1 MAKRAKSQPSSEAD
15 YVVVGSG
22 SSGSIVAGRLAQSG
36 ASVILLEAGPSD
48 DKGLHGYMTKVPG
61 MIGPMHSEPKLER
74 LFDWGY
80 RSVPQPGLDGRRM
93 PAPRGKV
100 VGGSSSVN
108 GMVYVRGNRANY
120 DSWAAEGNDGWDADS
135 VNAAFKRYED
145 FEDGEN
151 DYRGAGG
158 PIRITRN
165 KTPQEGT
172 LQFIQATADTLGVKV
187 LDDYNAAEQ
196 EGIARMQQN
205 TADGLR
211 YSSSRGYVHHL
222 KPPTLELQTE
232 VHVARIAI
240 KDGRA
245 TGVEVIDQSKG
256 GGGVRRFIRAG
267 KEVIVSAGFANSPQL
282 LMLSGIGH
290 ADHLA
295 SVGIDCVAD
304 LPVGD
309 NLHDH
314 LFHPLSFHVPSVIY
328 KGNPWTFAKGT
339 ARNLARRTSFLDNSV
354 FESVGFVRTS
364 LATDI
369 PDLQLHMLPWAY
381 PSPNQDEPIR
391 HIPDPRPALTV
402 FSTLIYPRSRGTL
415 RLASADPTAAP
426 LIDYGFFTDPQDVE
440 VLAEGTEMIREI
452 MASAAFGGAVKDEIH
467 PGPSIPNGKEL
478 RVALKNRSTSVYHG
492 VGTCRMGVDDRAV
505 VGPDLKVRGI
515 EGLRVAD
522 ASIMPSITGGN
533 TNAPCYM
540 IGEKAAE
547 IILGG
552 VKW

>member
-1 MAKRAKSQPSSEAD
+1 MARRRPHHSNEAD
-15 YVVVGSG
+15 YIVVGSG
-22 SSGSIVAGRLAQSG
+22 SSGSIIAGRLAESG
-36 ASVILLEAGPSD
+36 ASVILLEAGKTD
-48 DKGLHGYMTKVPG
+48 QQLLTKLPG
-61 MIGPMHSEPKLER
+61 MIGPMHAEPKLKK
-74 LFDWGY
+74 LNDWGFY
-80 RSVPQPGLDGRRM
+80 SVPQENMDGRKM

-100 VGGSSSVN
+100 LGGSSSVN

-120 DSWAAEGNDGWDADS
+120 DSWAAEGNTGWSADD
-135 VNAAFKRYED
+135 VNPAFKRYED

-158 PIRITRN
+158 PIKITRS
-165 KTPQEGT
+165 KTPQEAT
-172 LQFIQATADTLGVKV
+172 AQFIQATADTLGVKI

-205 TADGLR
+205 ASGGLR

-222 KPPTLELQTE
+222 APRTLEVQTRVQATKVVIE
-232 VHVARIAI
+232 N
-240 KDGRA
+240 GRA
-245 TGVEVIDQSKG
+245 TGVEVADLDKEG
-256 GGGVRRFIRAG
+256 KKATTRRFIRAG
-267 KEVIVSAGFANSPQL
+267 KEVIVSSGFIGSPQL

-295 SVGIDCVAD
+295 SVGIECVAD

-314 LFHPLSFHVPSVIY
+314 LFHPLTFHVPSVTHRGTPIY
-328 KGNPWTFAKGT
+328 FGKGLVREKTRGG
-339 ARNLARRTSFLDNSV
+339 SFLANSV

-364 LATDI
+364 YAGDGP
-369 PDLQLHMLPWAY
+369 PDLQLHMLPWSY
-381 PSPNQDEPIR
+381 PTPNQDAPIR
-391 HIPDPRPALTV
+391 HQVDPRPSMTV

-415 RLASADPTAAP
+415 RLASSDPLAAP
-426 LIDYGFFTDPQDVE
+426 LIDYGYFREPDDVS

-452 MASAAFGGAVKDEIH
+452 MRGAAFGGAVKGAIH
-467 PGPSIPNGKEL
+467 PDPGLTGQEL
-478 RVALKNRSTSVYHG
+478 REALKQRSTSVYHG
-492 VGTCRMGVDDRAV
+492 VGTCRMGVDERAV

-540 IGEKAAE
+540 IGERAVDF
-547 IILGG
+547 ILGR
-552 VKW
+552 V

>member
-1 MAKRAKSQPSSEAD
+1 MAKRREPRSNEAD

-22 SSGSIVAGRLAQSG
+22 SSGSIVAARLAQSG
-36 ASVILLEAGPSD
+36 AKVILLEAGKSD
-48 DKGLHGYMTKVPG
+48 EQMLTKIPG
-61 MIGPMHSEPKLER
+61 MIGPMHAEPKIKKLN
-74 LFDWGY
+74 DWGFY
-80 RSVPQPGLDGRRM
+80 STPQEGLDGRKM
-93 PAPRGKV
+93 PTPRGKV
-100 VGGSSSVN
+100 LGGSSSVN

-120 DSWAAEGNDGWDADS
+120 DSWAAEGNTGWSADE
-135 VNAAFKRYED
+135 VNPAFKRFED

-158 PIRITRN
+158 PIKITRN
-165 KTPQEGT
+165 KTPQDAT
-172 LQFIQATADTLGVKV
+172 AQFIQATADTLGVKV

-205 TADGLR
+205 AADGLR
-211 YSSSRGYVHHL
+211 YSSARGFVHHL
-222 KPPTLELQTE
+222 DPSTLEVQTR
-232 VHVARIAI
+232 VQATRIVI
-240 KDGRA
+240 ENGRA
-245 TGVEVIDQSKG
+245 TGVEVADLSKDG
-256 GGGVRRFIRAG
+256 LTATTRRFIRAG
-267 KEVIVSAGFANSPQL
+267 KEVILAAGFVGSPQL

-295 SVGIDCVAD
+295 SVGIDTIAE

-314 LFHPLSFHVPSVIY
+314 LFHPLTFHVPSVQH
-328 KGNPWTFAKGT
+328 KGT
-339 ARNLARRTSFLDNSV
+339 PFYFGKGLLKEKTRGGSFLANSV

-364 LATDI
+364 FAGDGP

-381 PSPNQDEPIR
+381 PTPNQDAPVR
-391 HIPDPRPALTV
+391 HEVDPRPSISV
-402 FSTLIYPRSRGTL
+402 FSTLIYPRSRGTI
-415 RLASADPTAAP
+415 RLASTDPLSAP
-426 LIDYGFFTDPQDVE
+426 LIDYGFLREKDDVE

-452 MASAAFGGAVKDEIH
+452 MASAAFGGGVKEEIH
-467 PGPSIPNGKEL
+467 PGPALKGAEL
-478 RVALKNRSTSVYHG
+478 REALKMRSTSVYHG

-515 EGLRVAD
+515 DGLRVAD

-547 IILGG
+547 IILGESR
-552 VKW
+552 

>member
-1 MAKRAKSQPSSEAD
+1 MAKRQQHSNEAD

-22 SSGSIVAGRLAQSG
+22 SSGAIVAGRLAQSG
-36 ASVILLEAGPSD
+36 ASVILLEAGKND
-48 DKGLHGYMTKVPG
+48 DKGMHGYFTKKPG

-100 VGGSSSVN
+100 GGGSSSVN

-120 DSWAAEGNDGWDADS
+120 DSWAAEGNTGWSADE
-135 VNAAFKRYED
+135 VNKAFKRYED

-151 DYRGAGG
+151 EFRGAGG
-158 PIRITRN
+158 PIKITRN
-165 KTPQEGT
+165 KTPQEAT
-172 LQFIQATADTLGVKV
+172 LQFIQATADTLGVKI

-205 TADGLR
+205 AADGLR
-211 YSSSRGYVHHL
+211 YSSTRGYVHHL
-222 KPPTLELQTE
+222 APRTLEFQTE
-232 VHVARIAI
+232 VHVAKIVI
-240 KDGRA
+240 KNGRA
-245 TGVEVIDQSKG
+245 TGVEVIDQDKRSG
-256 GGGVRRFIRAG
+256 GTRRFIKAG

-314 LFHPLSFHVPSVIY
+314 LFHPMSFHVPSVTFR
-328 KGNPWTFAKGT
+328 GNPWTFFKGM
-339 ARNLARRTSFLDNSV
+339 ARDLTFGGSFLDHSV

-364 LATDI
+364 AATVA
-369 PDLQLHMLPWAY
+369 PDLQLHALPWTY

-391 HIPDPRPALTV
+391 HMPDPRPGLTV
-402 FSTLIYPRSRGTL
+402 FSTLIYPKSRGTL
-415 RLASADPTAAP
+415 RLASSDPTAAP
-426 LIDYGFFTDPQDVE
+426 LIDYGFFTDPADVE

-452 MASAAFGGAVKDEIH
+452 MASAAFGGGVKAEIH
-467 PGPSIPNGKEL
+467 PGPDIPNGPEL
-478 RVALKNRSTSVYHG
+478 RHALRERSTSVYHG
-492 VGTCRMGVDDRAV
+492 VGTCRMGVDERAV

-552 VKW
+552 ASW

>member
-1 MAKRAKSQPSSEAD
+1 MAHSNEAD

-22 SSGSIVAGRLAQSG
+22 SSGSIIAGRLAESG
-36 ASVILLEAGPSD
+36 ASVILIEPGRSD
-48 DKGLHGYMTKVPG
+48 EQILTKVPG
-61 MIGPMHSEPKLER
+61 MIGPMHAEPKIKR
-74 LFDWGY
+74 LNDWGLY
-80 RSVPQPGLDGRRM
+80 SVPQENMDGRRM

-100 VGGSSSVN
+100 LGGSSSVN

-120 DSWAAEGNDGWDADS
+120 DSWAAEGNTGWSADE
-135 VNAAFKRYED
+135 VNPAFKRYED

-151 DYRGAGG
+151 EFRGAGG
-158 PIRITRN
+158 PIRIGRN
-165 KTPQEGT
+165 KTPQAITG
-172 LQFIQATADTLGVKV
+172 QFIQATADTLGVKV

-196 EGIARMQQN
+196 EGIAFMQQN
-205 TADGLR
+205 AVDGLR
-211 YSSSRGYVHHL
+211 YSSARGYVHHL
-222 KPPTLELQTE
+222 APPTLEVQTRVQATKIVVE
-232 VHVARIAI
+232 N
-240 KDGRA
+240 GRA
-245 TGVEVIDQSKG
+245 TGVQVVDLDKAG
-256 GGGVRRFIRAG
+256 KKATTHRFIRAG
-267 KEVIVSAGFANSPQL
+267 KEVIVSAGFIGSPQL

-295 SVGIDCVAD
+295 SLGIDVVAD

-314 LFHPLSFHVPSVIY
+314 LFHALTFHAPSVQH
-328 KGNPWTFAKGT
+328 KGTPFYFAKGLLKEKT
-339 ARNLARRTSFLDNSV
+339 RGGSFLANSV

-364 LATDI
+364 YAGDGP

-381 PSPNQDEPIR
+381 PTPNQDEPIR
-391 HIPDPRPALTV
+391 HNVDPRPSMTV

-415 RLASADPTAAP
+415 RLASTDPLASP
-426 LIDYGFFTDPQDVE
+426 LIDYGYLREPDDIS

-452 MASAAFGGAVKDEIH
+452 MGSAGMGDAIKGAIH
-467 PGPSIPNGKEL
+467 PPADLTGDAL
-478 RVALKNRSTSVYHG
+478 RTALKQRSTSVYHG

-533 TNAPCYM
+533 TNAPCFM
-540 IGEKAAE
+540 IGERAVDF
-547 IILGG
+547 ILGRA
-552 VKW
+552 

>member
-1 MAKRAKSQPSSEAD
+1 MPKRREPRSNEAD

-22 SSGSIVAGRLAQSG
+22 SSGSIVAARLAESG
-36 ASVILLEAGPSD
+36 ATVIMLEAGKSD
-48 DKGLHGYMTKVPG
+48 EQMLTKIPG
-61 MIGPMHSEPKLER
+61 MIGPMHAEPKIKTLN
-74 LFDWGY
+74 DWGY
-80 RSVPQPGLDGRRM
+80 YSVPQEGLDGRRM

-100 VGGSSSVN
+100 LGGSSSVN

-120 DSWAAEGNDGWDADS
+120 DSWAAEGNTGWSADE
-135 VNAAFKRYED
+135 VNPAFKRYED

-158 PIRITRN
+158 PIRITRC
-165 KTPQEGT
+165 KTPQEAT
-172 LQFIQATADTLGVKV
+172 AQFIQATADTLGVKV

-205 TADGLR
+205 AANGLR

-222 KPPTLELQTE
+222 APRTLEVQTR
-232 VHVARIAI
+232 VQATRIVI
-240 KDGRA
+240 ENGRA
-245 TGVEVIDQSKG
+245 VGVEVADLDKTG
-256 GGGVRRFIRAG
+256 TVATTRRLIRAG
-267 KEVIVSAGFANSPQL
+267 KEVILSAGFIGSPQL
-282 LMLSGIGH
+282 LMLSGIGP

-295 SVGIDCVAD
+295 SVGIDPVAE

-314 LFHPLSFHVPSVIY
+314 LFHPLTFHVPTV
-328 KGNPWTFAKGT
+328 THRGT
-339 ARNLARRTSFLDNSV
+339 AIYFGKGLIKEKVRGGSFLANSV

-364 LATDI
+364 FAKDI
-369 PDLQLHMLPWAY
+369 PDLQLHMLPWSY
-381 PSPNQDEPIR
+381 PSPNQDAPIR
-391 HIPDPRPALTV
+391 HEVDPRPSISV
-402 FSTLIYPRSRGTL
+402 FSTLIYPRSRGTI
-415 RLASADPTAAP
+415 RLASSDPLTAP
-426 LIDYGFFTDPQDVE
+426 LIDYGFFREKDDIE

-452 MASAAFGGAVKDEIH
+452 MAGAAFGGTVKEEIN
-467 PGPSIPNGKEL
+467 PGATLKGKEL
-478 RVALKNRSTSVYHG
+478 REALKLRSTSVYHG
-492 VGTCRMGVDDRAV
+492 VGTCRMGVDERAV

-515 EGLRVAD
+515 DGLRVAD

-547 IILGG
+547 IILGER
-552 VKW
+552 

>member
-1 MAKRAKSQPSSEAD
+1 MAKRPSYSNEAD

-22 SSGSIVAGRLAQSG
+22 SSGGIIAGRLAESG
-36 ASVILLEAGPSD
+36 ASVILLEAGKSD
-48 DKGLHGYMTKVPG
+48 DKGMHGYFTKKPG
-61 MIGPMHSEPKLER
+61 MIGPMHSEPRLEK

-100 VGGSSSVN
+100 MGGSSSVN

-120 DSWAAEGNDGWDADS
+120 DSWAAEGNAGWSADE
-135 VNAAFKRYED
+135 VNGAFKRYED

-151 DYRGAGG
+151 EYRGAGG
-158 PIRITRN
+158 PIKITRN
-165 KTPQEGT
+165 KTPQDAT
-172 LQFIQATADTLGVKV
+172 LQFIQATADTLGVKI

-205 TADGLR
+205 IKDGLR
-211 YSSSRGYVHHL
+211 YSSTRGHIHQADP
-222 KPPTLELQTE
+222 KTLQVQTE
-232 VHVARIAI
+232 VLATKIVIEN
-240 KDGRA
+240 GRA
-245 TGVEVIDQSKG
+245 TGVEVLDQGKKG
-256 GGGVRRFIRAG
+256 GTRRVVRAG
-267 KEVIVSAGFANSPQL
+267 KEVIVSGGFVNSPQL
-282 LMLSGIGH
+282 LMLSGIGP

-295 SVGIDCVAD
+295 SLGIDVVAD

-314 LFHPLSFHVPSVIY
+314 LFHPLSFHVPSVKY
-328 KGNPWTFAKGT
+328 RGNAWTFFKGMAKDLTVGG
-339 ARNLARRTSFLDNSV
+339 SFLDNSV
-354 FESVGFVRTS
+354 FESVGFVRSS
-364 LATDI
+364 LATNI
-369 PDLQLHMLPWAY
+369 PDIQLHMLPWAY

-391 HIPDPRPALTV
+391 HIPDGRPSLTV
-402 FSTLIYPRSRGTL
+402 FSTLIYPKSRGTL
-415 RLASADPTAAP
+415 RLASADPTVAP
-426 LIDYGFFTDPQDVE
+426 LIDYGYFTHPDDVE
-440 VLAEGTEMIREI
+440 VLAQGTEMIREI
-452 MASAAFGGAVKDEIH
+452 MAGAAFGGGVKEEIH
-467 PGPSIPNGKEL
+467 PGPSIPNGAEL
-478 RVALKNRSTSVYHG
+478 RTALKNRSTSVYHG

-540 IGEKAAE
+540 IGERAVDF
-547 IILGG
+547 ILGR
-552 VKW
+552 V

>member
-1 MAKRAKSQPSSEAD
+1 MAKRAARANSRSNEAD

-36 ASVILLEAGPSD
+36 ATVILLEAGKSD
-48 DKGLHGYMTKVPG
+48 EQILTKIPG
-61 MIGPMHSEPKLER
+61 MIGPMHAEPKIKKLN
-74 LFDWGY
+74 DWGFY
-80 RSVPQPGLDGRRM
+80 SVPQENLNGRRM

-100 VGGSSSVN
+100 LGGSSSVN

-120 DSWAAEGNDGWDADS
+120 DSWAAEGNTGWDADS
-135 VNAAFKRYED
+135 VNEAFKRYED

-158 PIRITRN
+158 PIKITRC
-165 KTPQEGT
+165 KTPQEAT
-172 LQFIQATADTLGVKV
+172 AQFIQATADTLGVKV

-205 TADGLR
+205 AAGGLR
-211 YSSSRGYVHHL
+211 YSSARGYVHHL
-222 KPPTLELQTE
+222 APETLEVQTQ
-232 VHVARIAI
+232 VVATKIVV

-245 TGVEVIDQSKG
+245 VGVEVLDQGRRG
-256 GGGVRRFIRAG
+256 GTRRMIRAA
-267 KEVIVSAGFANSPQL
+267 KEVIVSAGFIGSPQL

-295 SVGIDCVAD
+295 GVGIDCVAD

-314 LFHPLSFHVPSVIY
+314 LFHPLTFHVPTVTHRGRASY
-328 KGNPWTFAKGT
+328 FAGGLVRQLT
-339 ARNLARRTSFLDNSV
+339 RGTSFLENSV

-364 LATDI
+364 FAKDV
-369 PDLQLHMLPWAY
+369 PDLQLHMLPWSY
-381 PSPNQDEPIR
+381 VSPNQDAPIR
-391 HIPDPRPALTV
+391 HDVDPRPAVTV

-415 RLASADPTAAP
+415 RLATSDPLAAP
-426 LIDYGFFTDPQDVE
+426 LIDYGFFKDPDDLE

-452 MASAAFGGAVKDEIH
+452 MAAAAFGGAVKDEIH
-467 PGPSIPNGKEL
+467 PGAALQGKDL
-478 RVALKNRSTSVYHG
+478 REALRIRSTSVYHG

-533 TNAPCYM
+533 TNAPCFM

-547 IILGG
+547 LILGG
-552 VKW
+552 ASW

>member
-1 MAKRAKSQPSSEAD
+1 MAKRPGYSNEAD

-22 SSGSIVAGRLAQSG
+22 SSGAVLAGRLAQSG
-36 ASVILLEAGPSD
+36 ASVILLEAGKSD
-48 DKGLHGYMTKVPG
+48 DKGIHGYFTKKPG

-100 VGGSSSVN
+100 GGGSSSVN

-120 DSWAAEGNDGWDADS
+120 DSWAAEGNTGWSADE
-135 VNAAFKRYED
+135 VNAAFKRFED

-151 DYRGAGG
+151 AYRGAGG
-158 PIRITRN
+158 PIRISRN
-165 KTPQEGT
+165 KTPQEAT
-172 LQFIQATADTLGVKV
+172 LQFIQATADTLGVKI

-205 TADGLR
+205 AADGLR
-211 YSSSRGYVHHL
+211 YSSTRGYVHHL
-222 KPPTLELQTE
+222 APRTLEFQTE
-232 VHVARIAI
+232 VHVAKVVI
-240 KDGRA
+240 DNGRA
-245 TGVEVIDQSKG
+245 TGVEVIDQGKRG
-256 GGGVRRFIRAG
+256 GGTRRFIKAG

-290 ADHLA
+290 PDHLA

-314 LFHPLSFHVPSVIY
+314 LFHPLSFHVPSVTFR
-328 KGNPWTFAKGT
+328 GNPWTFFKGM
-339 ARNLARRTSFLDNSV
+339 ARDLSFGGSFLDHSV

-364 LATDI
+364 HATDV
-369 PDLQLHMLPWAY
+369 PDLQLHALPWTY

-391 HIPDPRPALTV
+391 HMPDPRPGLTV

-426 LIDYGFFTDPQDVE
+426 LIDYGFFTDPNDVE

-452 MASAAFGGAVKDEIH
+452 MASAAFGGGVKAEIH
-467 PGPSIPNGKEL
+467 PGPGIPNGAEL
-478 RVALKNRSTSVYHG
+478 RHALRERSTSVYHG
-492 VGTCRMGVDDRAV
+492 VGTCRMGVDERAV
-505 VGPDLKVRGI
+505 VDPELKVRGI

-552 VKW
+552 ATW

>member
-1 MAKRAKSQPSSEAD
+1 MAKRQQHSNEAD

-22 SSGSIVAGRLAQSG
+22 SSGAIVAGRLAQSG
-36 ASVILLEAGPSD
+36 ASVILLEAGKND
-48 DKGLHGYMTKVPG
+48 DKGMHGYFTKKPG

-100 VGGSSSVN
+100 GGGSSSVN

-120 DSWAAEGNDGWDADS
+120 DSWAAEGNTGWSADE
-135 VNAAFKRYED
+135 VNKAFKRYED

-151 DYRGAGG
+151 EFRGAGG
-158 PIRITRN
+158 PIKITRN
-165 KTPQEGT
+165 KTPQEAT
-172 LQFIQATADTLGVKV
+172 LQFIQATADTLGVKI

-205 TADGLR
+205 AADGLR
-211 YSSSRGYVHHL
+211 YSSTRGYVHHL
-222 KPPTLELQTE
+222 APRTLEFQTE
-232 VHVARIAI
+232 VHVAKIVI
-240 KDGRA
+240 KNGRA
-245 TGVEVIDQSKG
+245 TGVEVIDQDKRSG
-256 GGGVRRFIRAG
+256 GTRRFIRAG

-314 LFHPLSFHVPSVIY
+314 LFHPMSFHVPSVTFR
-328 KGNPWTFAKGT
+328 GNPWTFFKGM
-339 ARNLARRTSFLDNSV
+339 ARDLTFGGSFLDHSV

-364 LATDI
+364 AATVA
-369 PDLQLHMLPWAY
+369 PDLQLHALPWTY

-391 HIPDPRPALTV
+391 HMPDPRPGLTV
-402 FSTLIYPRSRGTL
+402 FSTRIYPKSRGTL
-415 RLASADPTAAP
+415 RLASSDPTAAP
-426 LIDYGFFTDPQDVE
+426 LIDYGFFTDPADVE

-452 MASAAFGGAVKDEIH
+452 MASAAFGGGVKAEIH
-467 PGPSIPNGKEL
+467 PGPDIPNGPEL
-478 RVALKNRSTSVYHG
+478 RHALRERSTSVYHG
-492 VGTCRMGVDDRAV
+492 VGTCRMGVDERAV

-533 TNAPCYM
+533 THAPCYM

-552 VKW
+552 ASW

>member
-1 MAKRAKSQPSSEAD
+1 MARRRPHHSNEAD

-22 SSGSIVAGRLAQSG
+22 SSGSIIAGRLAESG
-36 ASVILLEAGPSD
+36 ASVILLEAGKTD
-48 DKGLHGYMTKVPG
+48 EQLLTKLPG
-61 MIGPMHSEPKLER
+61 MIGPMHAEPKLKK
-74 LFDWGY
+74 LNDWGFY
-80 RSVPQPGLDGRRM
+80 SVPQENMDGRRM

-100 VGGSSSVN
+100 LGGSSSVN

-120 DSWAAEGNDGWDADS
+120 DSWAAEGNTGWSADD
-135 VNAAFKRYED
+135 VNPAFKRYED

-158 PIRITRN
+158 PIKITRS
-165 KTPQEGT
+165 KTPQEAT
-172 LQFIQATADTLGVKV
+172 AQFIQATADTLGVKI

-205 TADGLR
+205 ASGGLR

-222 KPPTLELQTE
+222 APRTLEVQTRVQATRVVVE
-232 VHVARIAI
+232 N
-240 KDGRA
+240 GRA
-245 TGVEVIDQSKG
+245 TGVEVADLDKAG
-256 GGGVRRFIRAG
+256 KVATTRRFIRAG
-267 KEVIVSAGFANSPQL
+267 KEVIVSSGFIGSPQL

-295 SVGIDCVAD
+295 SVGIECVAD

-314 LFHPLSFHVPSVIY
+314 LFHPLTFHVPSVTHRGTPIY
-328 KGNPWTFAKGT
+328 FGKGLVREKTRGG
-339 ARNLARRTSFLDNSV
+339 SFLANSV

-364 LATDI
+364 YAGDGP
-369 PDLQLHMLPWAY
+369 PDLQLHMLPWSY
-381 PSPNQDEPIR
+381 PTPNQDAPVR
-391 HIPDPRPALTV
+391 HEVDPRPSMTV

-415 RLASADPTAAP
+415 RLASSDPLAAP
-426 LIDYGFFTDPQDVE
+426 LIDYGYFREPDDVS

-452 MASAAFGGAVKDEIH
+452 MRGAAFGGAVKGAIH
-467 PGPSIPNGKEL
+467 PDPGLTGQEL
-478 RVALKNRSTSVYHG
+478 RDALKQRSTSVYHG
-492 VGTCRMGVDDRAV
+492 VGTCRMGVDERAV

-540 IGEKAAE
+540 IGERAVDF
-547 IILGG
+547 ILGRA
-552 VKW
+552 

>member
-1 MAKRAKSQPSSEAD
+1 MAKRREPRSNEAD

-22 SSGSIVAGRLAQSG
+22 SSGSIVAARLAESG
-36 ASVILLEAGPSD
+36 ASVILLEAGKSD
-48 DKGLHGYMTKVPG
+48 EQMLTKIPG
-61 MIGPMHSEPKLER
+61 MIGPMHAEPKIKKLN
-74 LFDWGY
+74 DWGFY
-80 RSVPQPGLDGRRM
+80 SVPQEGLDGRKM

-100 VGGSSSVN
+100 LGGSSSVN

-120 DSWAAEGNDGWDADS
+120 DSWAAEGNTGWTADE
-135 VNAAFKRYED
+135 VNPAFKRYED

-158 PIRITRN
+158 PIRITRC
-165 KTPQEGT
+165 KTPQEAS

-205 TADGLR
+205 AADGLR

-222 KPPTLELQTE
+222 APPTLEVQTRVQATKIVIE
-232 VHVARIAI
+232 N
-240 KDGRA
+240 GRA
-245 TGVEVIDQSKG
+245 TGVEVADLDKSG
-256 GGGVRRFIRAG
+256 TVATTRRLIRAG
-267 KEVIVSAGFANSPQL
+267 KEVIVSAGFVGSPQL

-295 SVGIDCVAD
+295 GVGIDCVAE

-314 LFHPLSFHVPSVIY
+314 LFHPLTFHVPTVQH
-328 KGNPWTFAKGT
+328 KGT
-339 ARNLARRTSFLDNSV
+339 PFYFGKGLLKEKTRGGSFLANSV

-364 LATDI
+364 FAKDI
-369 PDLQLHMLPWAY
+369 PDLQLHMLPWSY
-381 PSPNQDEPIR
+381 PTPNQDAPIR
-391 HIPDPRPALTV
+391 HQVDPRPSISV

-415 RLASADPTAAP
+415 RLASSDPLAAP
-426 LIDYGFFTDPQDVE
+426 LIDFGFFREKDDVE

-452 MASAAFGGAVKDEIH
+452 MAGAAFGGTVKEEIH
-467 PGPSIPNGKEL
+467 PGTNLKGAEL
-478 RVALKNRSTSVYHG
+478 REALKMRSTSVYHG
-492 VGTCRMGVDDRAV
+492 VGTCRMGVDERAV

-515 EGLRVAD
+515 EGLRIAD

-547 IILGG
+547 IILGAQG
-552 VKW
+552 

>member
-1 MAKRAKSQPSSEAD
+1 VAHSNEAD

-22 SSGSIVAGRLAQSG
+22 SSGSIIAGRLAESG
-36 ASVILLEAGPSD
+36 ASVILIEPGKADQQMLT
-48 DKGLHGYMTKVPG
+48 MIPG
-61 MIGPMHSEPKLER
+61 MIGPMHAEPR
-74 LFDWGY
+74 LKRLNDWGY
-80 RSVPQPGLDGRRM
+80 YSTPQENLDGRRM

-100 VGGSSSVN
+100 LGGSSSVN

-120 DSWAAEGNDGWDADS
+120 DSWAAEGNTGWSADE

-151 DYRGAGG
+151 EFRGAGG

-165 KTPQEGT
+165 KTPQDIT
-172 LQFIQATADTLGVKV
+172 AQFIQATADTLGVKV
-187 LDDYNAAEQ
+187 LDDYNGAEQ
-196 EGIARMQQN
+196 EGISRMQQN
-205 TADGLR
+205 AANGLR
-211 YSSSRGYVHHL
+211 YSSARGYVHHL
-222 KPPTLELQTE
+222 NPPTLEVQTRVQATKIVVE
-232 VHVARIAI
+232 
-240 KDGRA
+240 KGRA
-245 TGVEVIDQSKG
+245 TGVQVVDLNRDG
-256 GGGVRRFIRAG
+256 TRATTHRFIRAG
-267 KEVIVSAGFANSPQL
+267 KEVIVSAGFIGSPQL

-295 SVGIDCVAD
+295 SLGIDTIAD

-314 LFHPLSFHVPSVIY
+314 LFHPLTFHAPSVTHRGTPIY
-328 KGNPWTFAKGT
+328 FGKGLVREKTRGG
-339 ARNLARRTSFLDNSV
+339 SFLANSV

-364 LATDI
+364 YADPAGP

-381 PSPNQDEPIR
+381 PTPNQDAPIR
-391 HIPDPRPALTV
+391 HNVDPRPSMTV

-415 RLASADPTAAP
+415 RLASADPLAAP
-426 LIDYGFFTDPQDVE
+426 LIDYGSFREPDDVG

-452 MASAAFGGAVKDEIH
+452 MGSAGMGDSIKGAIH
-467 PGPSIPNGKEL
+467 PEPTLTGDAL
-478 RVALKNRSTSVYHG
+478 RTALRQRSTSVYHG
-492 VGTCRMGVDDRAV
+492 VGTCRMGVDERAV

-533 TNAPCYM
+533 TNAPCFM
-540 IGEKAAE
+540 IGERAVDF
-547 IILGG
+547 ILGRA
-552 VKW
+552 

>member
-1 MAKRAKSQPSSEAD
+1 MAKRPSYSNEAD

-22 SSGSIVAGRLAQSG
+22 SSGAVLAGRLAQSG
-36 ASVILLEAGPSD
+36 ASVILLEAGKSD
-48 DKGLHGYMTKVPG
+48 DKGMHGYFTKKPG

-100 VGGSSSVN
+100 GGGSSSVN

-120 DSWAAEGNDGWDADS
+120 DSWAAEGNTGWSADE
-135 VNAAFKRYED
+135 VNAAFKRFED

-151 DYRGAGG
+151 AYRGAGG
-158 PIRITRN
+158 PIRITRK
-165 KTPQEGT
+165 KTPQEAT
-172 LQFIQATADTLGVKV
+172 LQFIQATADTLGVKI

-205 TADGLR
+205 AADGLR
-211 YSSSRGYVHHL
+211 YSSTRGYVHHL
-222 KPPTLELQTE
+222 APATLEFQTE
-232 VHVARIAI
+232 VHVAKVVV

-245 TGVEVIDQSKG
+245 TGVEVIDQG
-256 GGGVRRFIRAG
+256 RRTAGRRRFIKAG

-295 SVGIDCVAD
+295 SVGIDCIAD

-314 LFHPLSFHVPSVIY
+314 LFHPLSFHVPSVMFR
-328 KGNPWTFAKGT
+328 GNPWTFFKGM
-339 ARNLARRTSFLDNSV
+339 ARDLTFGGSFLDHSV

-364 LATDI
+364 QATDV
-369 PDLQLHMLPWAY
+369 PDLQLHALPWTY
-381 PSPNQDEPIR
+381 PSPNQDEPVR
-391 HIPDPRPALTV
+391 HMPDPRPGLTV

-426 LIDYGFFTDPQDVE
+426 LIDYGFFTDPHDVE

-452 MASAAFGGAVKDEIH
+452 MASAAFGGGVKAEIH
-467 PGPSIPNGKEL
+467 PGPGIPNGKEL
-478 RVALKNRSTSVYHG
+478 RHALRERSTSVYHG
-492 VGTCRMGVDDRAV
+492 VGTCRMGVDERAV
-505 VGPDLKVRGI
+505 VDPELKVRGI

-552 VKW
+552 ADR